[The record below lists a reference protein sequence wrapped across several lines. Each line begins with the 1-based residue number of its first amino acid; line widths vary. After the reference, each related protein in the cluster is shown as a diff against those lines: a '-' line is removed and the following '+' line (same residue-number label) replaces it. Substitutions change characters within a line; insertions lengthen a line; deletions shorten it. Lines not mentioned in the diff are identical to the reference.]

1 MNLRKEEINM
11 TALTGTKAD
20 LKNKLREAGFTKI
33 TVDKK
38 TVKLDKAKTRQL
50 ISFAEAKHII

>member
-1 MNLRKEEINM
+1 M

-20 LKNKLREAGFTKI
+20 IKAHLKEAGFTKI
-33 TVDKK
+33 TVDKRD
-38 TVKLDKAKTRQL
+38 VKLDGAKTRQL